1 MGVGIIPKYSK
12 YRVLVF
18 VFPHVRH
25 IQVFL
30 TPPSIHLSIS
40 PNPSMDD
47 WWIRKYESYGF
58 QFSKELTDMIRGV
71 AQQEINSGNAPNG
84 AKLNGA
90 FLFVAALLSNWI
102 LRHEQTYSHPV
113 SFSFATAQHVWLTM
127 KVFINPMV
135 AALPQHAHLFFE
147 DGCYDGKLDGG
158 GIKHRKCG
166 TGKWGHLETP
176 LPEAFRPLV
185 LTPEM
190 DQAWEKLVQ
199 ENINMESQKS

>member
-71 AQQEINSGNAPNG
+71 AQQEINSGTAPNG

-113 SFSFATAQHVWLTM
+113 SFFRHSPTRLANHESFYQSHGRCTAAT
-127 KVFINPMV
+127 
-135 AALPQHAHLFFE
+135 
-147 DGCYDGKLDGG
+147 C
-158 GIKHRKCG
+158 
-166 TGKWGHLETP
+166 
-176 LPEAFRPLV
+176 AFV
-185 LTPEM
+185 L
-190 DQAWEKLVQ
+190 
-199 ENINMESQKS
+199 